1 MSLVGLEASIKTEA
15 KKNSKLVTDIDN
27 FRNKYVDSDFENNIE
42 VIFPSFDIL
51 TFDKNYFSVLSS
63 CRRVK
68 FKSRW
73 YMRPDYVSF
82 DMYNTTI
89 YWPLILYVNNIYTRE
104 DFINLD
110 SILIPPYSS
119 IFKLYSNRLVD
130 KKLINIQE
138 IPDETFI
145 NQFYRTYPMDS
156 KEFESIDSNNAL
168 TNSEKQSDYGVYNTE
183 KNESITLTVN
193 DIKNKYI
200 DLQHIPTNASS
211 ISLRLNNLSIN
222 QRYNYDYTLIY
233 NGNNE
238 LKRISWNSSDII
250 TNSGNTTLVTNM
262 ANYLRIGTV
271 MKITYSISVT
281 YLISDGIPSV

>member
-1 MSLVGLEASIKTEA
+1 MSLVSLEASIKTEA
-15 KKNSKLVTDIDN
+15 KKNAKLVTDIDN
-27 FRNKYVDSDFENNIE
+27 FRNRYVDSDFENSIE

-51 TFDKNYFSVLSS
+51 TFDKNYFSVLST

-89 YWPLILYVNNIYTRE
+89 YWPLILYINNIYTRE

-110 SILIPPYSS
+110 SILIPPYSA
-119 IFKLYSNRLVD
+119 IFKLYTSRTVD

-138 IPDETFI
+138 IPDETFT
-145 NQFYRTYPMDS
+145 NQFYRTYPMDA
-156 KEFESIDSNNAL
+156 KEFEGIDSDNAL

-183 KNESITLTVN
+183 KSESITLTVN

-200 DLQHIPTNASS
+200 DLQHIPTNAST

-233 NGNNE
+233 NGSNE

-250 TNSGNTTLVTNM
+250 TNSSNPTIVANM

-271 MKITYSISVT
+271 VKLTYSISVA
-281 YLISDGIPSV
+281 YLISDGVPSV